1 MEASD
6 REERE
11 NKGRFIYDRKRNQ
24 QEKKSTGLKEGG
36 MFK

>member
-24 QEKKSTGLKEGG
+24 QEKKNLQA
-36 MFK
+36 